1 MNITDAIHIIKQPL
15 TGDGEIILV
24 GVKAAYIN
32 TDQGSFAFASWRGVR
47 VALPFPAYK
56 EFPAAMAEVALAAVK
71 RYYNSFEHTTRN
83 YRYHPIAVAADEI
96 DGYIV
101 TVAIVEDE

>member
-15 TGDGEIILV
+15 TGNGFIILT
-24 GVKAAYIN
+24 GVKANYID
-32 TDQGSFAFASWRGVR
+32 TDKGSFVFASWRGSR

-56 EFPAAMAEVALAAVK
+56 EFPAAMADVAVAAVK

-101 TVAIVEDE
+101 TIAIVEDE